1 MAVRR
6 LRAGF
11 VYLWQ
16 DQGPLKRYGVS
27 RSGQFKEQALDEDET
42 LLLNAPLSGLAL
54 ENPRCLDALQRIPP
68 NPERCKALSD
78 SSAKRREHM
87 RHIALRTV
95 ANELQAKHCPPLEQA
110 AEVMAELLPDTFA
123 RALKADLKRGAEDT
137 DALGEAVMKDPTP
150 RNIKAYTDA
159 MHRARER
166 ERVLALHPDVS
177 DQPPGEWSAE
187 PWEGQGTQ
195 DWLDGANAQTEGL
208 FAVFACLDDDL
219 CCVTSITNRNGWR
232 RTTKNGWARIICA

>member
-1 MAVRR
+1 M
-6 LRAGF
+6 LYSEF
-11 VYLWQ
+11 
-16 DQGPLKRYGVS
+16 PL
-27 RSGQFKEQALDEDET
+27 
-42 LLLNAPLSGLAL
+42 
-54 ENPRCLDALQRIPP
+54 

-166 ERVLALHPDVS
+166 ERVLALHPTSATSRRASGAPSRGRGRALRTGWTAPMHKPRGCSPFSPVS
-177 DQPPGEWSAE
+177 TTTW
-187 PWEGQGTQ
+187 
-195 DWLDGANAQTEGL
+195 
-208 FAVFACLDDDL
+208 V

-232 RTTKNGWARIICA
+232 RTTKNGWARTICA